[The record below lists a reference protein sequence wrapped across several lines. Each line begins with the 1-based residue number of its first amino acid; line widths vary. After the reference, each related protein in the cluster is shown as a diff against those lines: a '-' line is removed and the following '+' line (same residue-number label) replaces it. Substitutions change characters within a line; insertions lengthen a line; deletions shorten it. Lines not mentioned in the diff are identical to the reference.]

1 MCRHDLTDRAWER
14 LEPLLP
20 PQRPPKGS
28 KGGTPFVDH
37 RRVSNGLLW
46 LDRTGAPWR
55 DIPERYGP
63 FSTLASR
70 FYRWREP
77 GLWQR
82 ILDALQEQADAA
94 GLLDWESQYV
104 DGTVIRAHQHAAGAA
119 GSDAEREALGRSQGG
134 FSTKLHVRAE
144 GQGKPMTFVLTPGQ
158 RHETTAFE
166 QLMEQGAGKRSG
178 RGRPRLRPRRVVG
191 DKGSSSRTIRQYLR
205 RHGMRM
211 TIPGAPWAKTTE
223 RRGRFDRAVYRL
235 RTLVER
241 LINRLKQFRRVAT
254 RYEKRGVNY
263 HGMLLLAAI
272 KFWL

>member
-1 MCRHDLTDRAWER
+1 MCRHDLTDREWER
-14 LEPLLP
+14 LELLLP
-20 PQRPPKGS
+20 PECPPKGS
-28 KGGTPFVDH
+28 QGGRPFVSH
-37 RRVSNGLLW
+37 RRTLNGLLW

-63 FSTLASR
+63 WSTLASR
-70 FYRWREP
+70 FYRWREQ

-82 ILDALQEQADAA
+82 ILDALQEQADET
-94 GLLDWESQYV
+94 GLLDWELHFV

-134 FSTKLHVRAE
+134 FSTKVHVRAE

-158 RHETTAFE
+158 RHEATAFE
-166 QLMEQGAGKRSG
+166 QLMEQGAVKRRG
-178 RGRPRLRPRRVVG
+178 GGRPRLRPRRVVG
-191 DKGSSSRTIRQYLR
+191 DKGYSSRKIRQYLR
-205 RHGMRM
+205 RRGMRM
-211 TIPGAPWAKTTE
+211 TIPHKQNE

-235 RTLVER
+235 RSLVER

-272 KFWL
+272 KLWL